1 MLLILNIGL
10 NNNPMKPHL
19 VENVCKEVFGITKTQ
34 TKQVIST
41 YNGTEEPTLIVQ
53 AVISWELSIVEH
65 VVEKLCEEFTQECIA
80 MVYGGVKK
88 LIFNPLYKG
97 ERFKFA
103 DEFFVEM

>member
-10 NNNPMKPHL
+10 NNNPSSVQS
-19 VENVCKEVFGITKTQ
+19 VENICKEVFGITKTQ

-41 YNGTEEPTLIVQ
+41 YNGEEEPTLVVQ
-53 AVISWELSIVEH
+53 VPLSWNINVVEH

-88 LIFNPLYKG
+88 LIFNPLYSG
-97 ERFKFA
+97 ERFEFA
-103 DEFFVEM
+103 SEFFVEM